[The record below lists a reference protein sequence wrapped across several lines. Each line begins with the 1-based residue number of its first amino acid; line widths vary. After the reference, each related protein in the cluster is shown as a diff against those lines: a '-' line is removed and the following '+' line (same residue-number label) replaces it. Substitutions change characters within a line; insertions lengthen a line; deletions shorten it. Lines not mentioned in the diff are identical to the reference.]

1 MCRLLQNCCQ
11 IGTVLVIDH
20 KYSAVY
26 VFCATCFVDVSD
38 VSGGCLENLVS
49 FMYSGV
55 LHLTR
60 DTVNSVMLVATQMEM
75 STAVELCQ
83 NFIANPPCSASPPCS
98 ADPPCSVDPP
108 CSDPFGEKENSDCNS
123 KDVTEDDEVD
133 EVVYTKEPPV
143 NLKKEKTIDT
153 RSPISLRKRVRVGS
167 RSSPSRMAR
176 SSPSTMTS
184 TYNKCGW
191 CGQKFTAR
199 SMLVEHR
206 NNVHRK
212 RTDAALVPVCRR
224 VIRDWTCSEKDC
236 AMQFKHKDKLCQHM
250 AEHHPTVIFS
260 CPECRFKTQV
270 EHILKRY
277 HSHFVCCCAS
287 VTVAAKQYVSYSL
300 VCDTQHQMLSFMS
313 IMFLSEFC
321 GNQLK
326 TVTCIGKCV
335 CATVTVCQFVDH
347 SH

>member
-133 EVVYTKEPPV
+133 EVVYTKELPV

-287 VTVAAKQYVSYSL
+287 VTVA
-300 VCDTQHQMLSFMS
+300 
-313 IMFLSEFC
+313 
-321 GNQLK
+321 
-326 TVTCIGKCV
+326 
-335 CATVTVCQFVDH
+335 VCQLQF
-347 SH
+347 SM